1 MAPGEPSRAHH
12 TSRSNCKS
20 ILKSTHAT
28 ARRGPTEFEGH
39 PAVPTEA
46 GHAALTSA
54 TTSSPASALHGQD
67 FGAAGSLSDS
77 LPESPSSRGRKRNRH
92 IQFDEQNLQINE
104 VERLRAERRRIDE
117 PKTPFHAPHEEPG
130 SGSASLAGSDDWE
143 ALGIGRGQVTG
154 AALTAAAVATNK
166 AHGGPHSRSSSPES
180 TASSNTAASGRRL
193 SHEEFAQKRRMLYGE
208 EFRMAQMLKHRL
220 TDPDADRGDEEE
232 HEEEEEEDSA
242 AAVENLSTH
251 AQDGRSMMDGNDMT
265 TARTLDS
272 LPAMNT
278 SNHREPQLP
287 RQ

>member
-1 MAPGEPSRAHH
+1 MAPGVPSRANH
-12 TSRSNCKS
+12 TSRSACKS
-20 ILKSTHAT
+20 ILKSTRAT
-28 ARRGPTEFEGH
+28 ARRGPTEPEGH

-46 GHAALTSA
+46 EHATLTPA
-54 TTSSPASALHGQD
+54 TNSSPASALHGRAS
-67 FGAAGSLSDS
+67 GAAGSLSDS
-77 LPESPSSRGRKRNRH
+77 LSESSSSSRGRKRNRH

-143 ALGIGRGQVTG
+143 AVGIGRGQVTG
-154 AALTAAAVATNK
+154 VALTAAAVTANK

-193 SHEEFAQKRRMLYGE
+193 SHEEFAQKRRMFYGE

-220 TDPDADRGDEEE
+220 TDPDANRG
-232 HEEEEEEDSA
+232 EEEEEEEESSSA
-242 AAVENLSTH
+242 AAENLSTH
-251 AQDGRSMMDGNDMT
+251 AQDGRSMADGNDVS
-265 TARTLDS
+265 TAATVDS
-272 LPAMNT
+272 SPAMNT
-278 SNHREPQLP
+278 SNHREPQRP